1 MSIELLSTAFNQK
14 LSFSEE
20 NSILT
25 FNQANA
31 ALVEQLGG
39 KFPQLNAEQSAE
51 QSQWLTVS
59 QRFPEGLEQL
69 NETLKARTYL
79 LNTQELSLADV
90 VVYSRVQAI
99 VAAFTEEQIKAQR
112 HIVRWLDLVQHSLS
126 GVPQIAINLDLEAP
140 REIKAKPEKK
150 KAKPAEA
157 AAPKES
163 KGKKVKADKK
173 AGADKKAD
181 PAAAPAAGEAPAN
194 VEQKRTEKKEKKKKE
209 KKPQP
214 VKVEVPV
221 TPGMIDLRV
230 GHIQKA
236 IRHPDA
242 DSLYVST
249 IDLGEET
256 GPRTVCSGLV
266 KYYPLEAMQDRYVV
280 IVANLK
286 PVNMRGIKST
296 AMVLCASNKEDGIVE
311 FVNPPAGSKPGDK
324 IFFEGF
330 DLTPEAV
337 LNPKKKIWEQI
348 QPGFTTTEDLDV
360 IYRKEGDEDR
370 KLVNKKGEHC
380 KVNSLVG
387 AAVN

>member
-1 MSIELLSTAFNQK
+1 M
-14 LSFSEE
+14 
-20 NSILT
+20 LT

-39 KFPQLNAEQSAE
+39 KFPKLNAEQSAE

-69 NETLKARTYL
+69 NETLKTRTYL
-79 LNTQELSLADV
+79 LNTQELSLADA
-90 VVYSRVQAI
+90 VVYARVK
-99 VAAFTEEQIKAQR
+99 VAVEAFTEEQIKAQR
-112 HIVRWLDLVQHSLS
+112 HIIRWLDLVQHSLS
-126 GVPQIAINLDLEAP
+126 GVPKIAVNLDLEAP

-150 KAKPAEA
+150 KAAPAEA
-157 AAPKES
+157 PAAKKES

-173 AGADKKAD
+173 AGAEKKAD
-181 PAAAPAAGEAPAN
+181 AAAPAAGEAPAA
-194 VEQKRTEKKEKKKKE
+194 EGQKRTEKKEKKKKE

-214 VKVEVPV
+214 PKVEVPV

-236 IRHPDA
+236 IKHPDA

-249 IDLGEET
+249 IDMGDET

-280 IVANLK
+280 VVANLK
-286 PVNMRGIKST
+286 PVTMRGIKSS

-311 FVNPPAGSKPGDK
+311 FVIPPAGSKPGDK
-324 IFFEGF
+324 IFFEGY
-330 DLTPEAV
+330 DLTPEPV
-337 LNPKKKIWEQI
+337 LNPKKKVWEQI
-348 QPGFTTTEDLDV
+348 QPGFSTTEQLEV
-360 IYRKEGDEDR
+360 IYKKEGDEDR
-370 KLVNKKGEHC
+370 KLVNKKGELC
-380 KVNSLVG
+380 LVKSLVG
-387 AAVN
+387 AIVQ